1 MRQNVALCDNRLIL
15 FYLQMIIAGY
25 ILSVYSNLQEEQRR
39 LTPGNTPIRRRNP
52 SQTQTILDNTTTPSA
67 VSFAQ
72 NLVQGDLAQQMFA

>member
-1 MRQNVALCDNRLIL
+1 
-15 FYLQMIIAGY
+15 MIIAGY

-39 LTPGNTPIRRRNP
+39 LTPGNTPVRRRNI
-52 SQTQTILDNTTTPSA
+52 SQTQTVLDTTTTPSA